1 MRRSWPRSSSR
12 SPPQRCSC
20 ASATRGPL
28 LEPDLVLREELDD
41 AVLVSRHIDLVA
53 LRPVGHL
60 PGERLLIGGEPFG
73 NTETKT
79 DRFADTRLDATA
91 GLDRDR
97 LARPNLIGGA
107 VDPLAVDEDVA
118 MADELSSLGARAG
131 EAQAVDDVIQA
142 QFELTQQ
149 FLTRCLG
156 PPAAGI
162 EVARQLPGGDP
173 VKPLHLLLFSQLEEI
188 VGIALAAAPLL
199 PGAALLPRRIGTAD
213 AAALARNLAG
223 PLQAEFDTGSAR
235 EFFDGTTGSH
245 AKPIPLYTA
254 LSNLSEFDPD
264 RYRGRDRDRLIE
276 RSTAFVVV
284 DEIDGLRLARTRKEE
299 PNLDPLKDRR
309 VRPVSNA
316 FDGGLNLIQ
325 ANAGIARP

>member
-107 VDPLAVDEDVA
+107 VDPLAVDQDVA
-118 MADELSSLGARAG
+118 MAYELSSLGARAG
-131 EAQAVDDVIQA
+131 EAQAVDDVILA
-142 QFELTQQ
+142 QFELAQQ
-149 FLTRCLG
+149 FLTRCLR
-156 PPAAGI
+156 PTAAGI

-173 VKPLHLLLFSQLEEI
+173 VEPLHLLLLSQLEEV

-199 PGAALLPRRIGTAD
+199 PGAALLPRRVGAAD

-223 PLQAEFDTGSAR
+223 PFRPSSTPARRERFFTGRRGALR
-235 EFFDGTTGSH
+235 
-245 AKPIPLYTA
+245 KPYPYITA
-254 LSNLSEFDPD
+254 PPTS
-264 RYRGRDRDRLIE
+264 
-276 RSTAFVVV
+276 
-284 DEIDGLRLARTRKEE
+284 
-299 PNLDPLKDRR
+299 
-309 VRPVSNA
+309 
-316 FDGGLNLIQ
+316 
-325 ANAGIARP
+325 